1 MTITNRLL
9 VLVYGNLV
17 LFGLIILLGLWL
29 LSSLEGGSFGLSL
42 IMLLG
47 AVGGIL
53 SWLFGSAARRSLEQP
68 LRALHDTLER
78 VADGNYDARTQTEGD
93 DELSQLGEALNRVL
107 DRVRDAQDENRQKE
121 DDLNN
126 SIIGLLQAVFQLSQ
140 RDLTVKVP
148 VTQDVTGPVADALNL
163 LTDET
168 AKVLLGVTNISEQVA
183 QASDIVKSQSDKVIL
198 VANNERQE
206 MDRAATELATAVDEM
221 NRIAELARTCDRAAD
236 EAIRSTQTA
245 LQTVFNTVSGINNT
259 RDTIRETEKRIK
271 RLGERSQE
279 ISQVVNIINT
289 IAERTHIL
297 ALNASMHAASAGEAG
312 RGFAVI
318 ANEVQRLA
326 ENAREA
332 TSQISTLVSNIQA
345 ETAETVETM
354 NRAIS
359 QVVEGSHLAEQ
370 AGSQMQT
377 TQETTAELVQSVQQ
391 IAASSR
397 RQAEITA
404 ELRARASQIQASTE
418 ETSQQLQEQTV
429 QTNKLVD
436 YARNLLTSVKVF
448 KLPARDVG

>member
-1 MTITNRLL
+1 MTITNRLRL
-9 VLVYGNLV
+9 LTFGNVLLFALITLTALGMIWSGGAGFSTTLLMV
-17 LFGLIILLGLWL
+17 LGIV
-29 LSSLEGGSFGLSL
+29 
-42 IMLLG
+42 G
-47 AVGGIL
+47 AVL
-53 SWLFGSAARRSLEQP
+53 SWLLGSAAKRSFEQP
-68 LRALHDTLER
+68 LKDLHDTLER
-78 VADGNYDARTQTEGD
+78 VADGNTDARTRTEGD
-93 DELSQLGEALNRVL
+93 DELARLGETFNRVL
-107 DRVRDAQDENRQKE
+107 DRVRDTQDENRQKE
-121 DDLNN
+121 DALNN

-168 AKVLLGVTNISEQVA
+168 ARVLLGVTQISEQVA

-206 MDRAATELATAVDEM
+206 MDRAAAELSTAVEEM
-221 NRIAELARTCDRAAD
+221 NRIAELAQACDQAAD
-236 EAIRSTQTA
+236 EAIQSTRTA
-245 LQTVFNTVSGINNT
+245 LQTVFSTVTGINST

-359 QVVEGSHLAEQ
+359 QVVDGSQLAEQ

-404 ELRARASQIQASTE
+404 KLRSRANQIQASTE
-418 ETSQQLQEQTV
+418 ETSQQLQEQTQ
-429 QTNKLVD
+429 QTNKLVE
-436 YARNLLTSVKVF
+436 YSRNLLTSVKVF
-448 KLPARDVG
+448 KLPARNAG